1 MQCVVVVVVTLAM
14 VLHRLSSSRDDAEQQ
29 INASDIDPSQVPS
42 SSRAN
47 KRGRGRKVDHPHHHP
62 EPGCKFM
69 VSWDEDKV
77 VQDEIGVNLNH
88 RMYALATNFSCFR
101 WMFSGLIKSKNT
113 STMPCQLSRYDFYF
127 NIHVYQS
134 YMHFYFIIFMFYCRA
149 NLI

>member
-1 MQCVVVVVVTLAM
+1 MFLFVMQCVVAVVVTLAM
-14 VLHRLSSSRDDAEQQ
+14 VLHRPSSSRDDAEQQ

-47 KRGRGRKVDHPHHHP
+47 KRGRRRKVDHPHHHP

-88 RMYALATNFSCFR
+88 RMYALATNFRLFPMDVQWTNQKQEHINDAVSA
-101 WMFSGLIKSKNT
+101 IK
-113 STMPCQLSRYDFYF
+113 
-127 NIHVYQS
+127 V
-134 YMHFYFIIFMFYCRA
+134 
-149 NLI
+149 